1 MGTIYKCMYDVVE
14 ELKDEDIPI
23 EKLKLLF
30 NDRSLSTVVCFTTLK
45 KVIKDLADERV
56 KEFIKKV
63 MKKKFDAFIT
73 DTMGIWNDMTF
84 GEIRKLDKTAIYGS
98 AAGMLEYP
106 FNITYFFKQEGP
118 EGPEYTFLDD
128 DANKVYSDYRP
139 F

>member
-1 MGTIYKCMYDVVE
+1 MCTIYKCMYDIVE
-14 ELKDEDIPI
+14 ELKDEDIPS

-45 KVIKDLADERV
+45 KAIKDLADERI

-63 MKKKFDAFIT
+63 MKKQFDAFIA

-84 GEIRKLDKTAIYGS
+84 GEIRKLDKTAIYGT
-98 AAGMLEYP
+98 AAGMFGYP
-106 FNITYFFKQEGP
+106 FNVAYFFKQQGP